1 MEGSQTPHLPWFS
14 SQSRLYQEYI
24 SPRVSTNAEGIQDI
38 VEASPM
44 QTKFIESSLLR
55 GRGSTNYFAFHLKG
69 NVDEARLYKVCQAL
83 FAKHPIRRTSFVAF
97 KRRLFQVILRS
108 LSPEFYAFE
117 CPESQQKQVA
127 VRWVEAHRDEPV
139 SLGQPIL
146 HFLFLGGKGESMLVM
161 RFSHAH
167 YDIWGSLIAAAQF
180 ADFTRATA
188 WMSPSR
194 RWLSIPTCLR
204 RAYCWPSRCM
214 FPLILVHTL
223 WWMLEQL
230 RGEEES

>member
-167 YDIWGSLIAAAQF
+167 YDIWGSLIAAAHVDVSVEEMVEHPNMLAQSILL
-180 ADFTRATA
+180 AKQMHVSINPGTHTVVDVRTITR
-188 WMSPSR
+188 R
-194 RWLSIPTCLR
+194 GGELSSQIHC
-204 RAYCWPSRCM
+204 
-214 FPLILVHTL
+214 I
-223 WWMLEQL
+223 
-230 RGEEES
+230 